1 MNGKDNHTHGCHG
14 HGCHHHHHH
23 GGEGERPTRLK
34 TYSLEII
41 SGLLFVAALLLRH
54 FGIPGAPE
62 HLTTGTGFNIVG
74 ALPFIVALFPVG
86 LPVVVKMLQSWRGGS
101 VMNEF
106 TLMVAA
112 TVGAFI
118 IGEYPEG
125 VAVLLF
131 YSFGEK
137 LEDSASDDARRRIK
151 NLLGKLPDS
160 ATVRNADGSH
170 TTMSPEKIEPGAT
183 LIVKPGERVPID
195 STLLGEGEV
204 EFDTSAITGE
214 SVPRSY
220 KPGEELPS
228 GIIPV
233 DRVVEARSLRP
244 FADSSMSRI
253 MKMIEE
259 AQSTKSPTENLL
271 RRVTRWYTPAVFI
284 LAVLVFCIP
293 WIVAAAQGVPFDWST
308 WFRRSLVFLV
318 CSCPCAL
325 VVSIPLSY
333 FASLGNASRRGLL
346 FKGSKYVDAMRDVDT
361 VAFDKTGTLT
371 TGKFHVSGIAPAKGV
386 SAEELLAI
394 VAALDAD
401 STHPLAQAII
411 DHARR
416 KGIKIPATADIQ
428 TVPHGIRGKVDGKEC
443 AAGSRRLMSSMGID
457 VPDTTADGSEI
468 CVACDGRYMGSVYLL
483 DTIKPEA
490 ADAIRRL
497 HSLGVRKVEIL
508 SGDRQSA
515 VKRVAMATGADSYK
529 AQLLPADKQRE
540 IEALRNEGSKV
551 AFVGDGINDAPAI
564 ASADV
569 GVSMGKI
576 GTDMAMESSDVVIA
590 SDNLSKLPEAIR
602 LARKVRRVVIENVS
616 FTLGV
621 KTLVMALGAFGIAT
635 LWAAVFA
642 DTGVTLITII
652 WTLLRL
658 RK

>member
-1 MNGKDNHTHGCHG
+1 MNGKENHIHGCHG
-14 HGCHHHHHH
+14 HECHHHHHH
-23 GGEGERPTRLK
+23 TEGGERPSRLK

-54 FGIPGAPE
+54 FGIPGAPGN
-62 HLTTGTGFNIVG
+62 LTTGTGFNIVA
-74 ALPFIVALFPVG
+74 ALPFIVALLPVG
-86 LPVVVKMLQSWRGGS
+86 LPVVVKMLQSWRHGS

-137 LEDSASDDARRRIK
+137 LEDGASDDARRRIK

-160 ATVRNADGSH
+160 ATVRNTDGSH
-170 TTMSPEKIEPGAT
+170 TTLSPKEIEPGTT
-183 LIVKPGERVPID
+183 LVIKPGERVPID
-195 STLLGEGEV
+195 STLLGKGEV

-293 WIVAAAQGVPFDWST
+293 WIVAAAQGVPFDWSM

-371 TGKFHVSGIAPAKGV
+371 TGKFHVSGTAPANGV
-386 SAEELLAI
+386 SPEDLLAI
-394 VAALDAD
+394 VAGLDAD

-416 KGIKIPATADIQ
+416 KGIKIPATADVK

-443 AAGSRRLMSSMGID
+443 AAGSRRLMSSMDID
-457 VPDTTADGSEI
+457 VPDNTADGSEI

-508 SGDRQSA
+508 SGDRQNA
-515 VKRVAMATGADSYK
+515 VRRVATATGADSYK

-540 IEALRNEGSKV
+540 IETLRNGGSKV

-564 ASADV
+564 AAADV

-590 SDNLSKLPEAIR
+590 SDNLTKLPEAIR